1 MRDDAPY
8 LSLFKFLDTFTICVS
23 FLFSP
28 QNMNGLQIS
37 KGVLLFPKIYYILLS
52 TLKMIAIIAINTSM
66 PLLPLSTWR
75 SCARTLNPG
84 LLISGW

>member
-1 MRDDAPY
+1 MRE
-8 LSLFKFLDTFTICVS
+8 S
-23 FLFSP
+23 FLFST

-52 TLKMIAIIAINTSM
+52 TLRMIAILAINTSV
-66 PLLPLSTWR
+66 PLLPLSIWG

-84 LLISGW
+84 LFISGW